1 MYPLKLQPLY
11 DKTIWANNRLS
22 TMRGLKETGVGTS
35 WEVSAHRTAK
45 NVILNGEYAG
55 RTLDDLIQV
64 NPKAVLGE
72 KTTPQLLRLAFLDA
86 KEDLSIQ
93 VHPYDEYAHEHES
106 DEGKTE
112 SWYILEADEG
122 ATLVAGTTNPDRKV
136 IEDAVAND
144 HVEDYVRKVP
154 VSAGDFICIDAGMLH
169 ALGKGILALEIGQN
183 SNITYRFYDYHRKN
197 KDGSERELH
206 IKKSFDVADFSLNAE
221 KVISPVCDHWQDQ
234 MKTLVDRREFT
245 VLQADIENS
254 YTLHCDQ
261 KRFYCLSNVGKDCVI
276 RYQGEEIPFAY
287 TESIFIPASC
297 EDVEI
302 VGNTRVLISYVK

>member
-11 DKTIWANNRLS
+11 DKTIWANDRLS
-22 TMRGLKETGVGTS
+22 TMRGLKETGIGTS
-35 WEVSAHRTAK
+35 WEVSAHKTAK

-55 RTLDDLIQV
+55 QTLYDLIQA
-64 NPKAVLGE
+64 NPRAMLGE
-72 KTTPQLLRLAFLDA
+72 KTESQLLRLAFLDA

-93 VHPYDEYAHEHES
+93 VHPYDEYAHEHEN

-112 SWYILEADEG
+112 AWYILAAEEG
-122 ATLVAGTTNPDRKV
+122 ATLVAGTTNPDQSIIK
-136 IEDAVAND
+136 DAVASD

-169 ALGKGILALEIGQN
+169 ALGKGILALEVGQN

-206 IKKSFDVADFSLNAE
+206 IEKSFDVADFTLEAKKIVSG
-221 KVISPVCDHWQDQ
+221 VCDHWQDQ
-234 MKTLVDRREFT
+234 TKMLVDRREFS
-245 VLQADIENS
+245 VLQADVENS
-254 YTLHCDQ
+254 YTLHCDKQ
-261 KRFYCLSNVGKDCVI
+261 RFYCLSNVGKDCVI
-276 RYQGEEIPFAY
+276 RYQGTEMRFAY
-287 TESIFIPASC
+287 TESIFIPAAC

>member
-221 KVISPVCDHWQDQ
+221 KVISPVLEENKEQSRPLAECAGAIRKRITAVMDVY
-234 MKTLVDRREFT
+234 TSYVDRLICYNEALNRMSLRFSPDREKLDGF
-245 VLQADIENS
+245 LSDIRP
-254 YTLHCDQ
+254 DDMG
-261 KRFYCLSNVGKDCVI
+261 FIGKEGID
-276 RYQGEEIPFAY
+276 
-287 TESIFIPASC
+287 
-297 EDVEI
+297 ED
-302 VGNTRVLISYVK
+302 